1 MNPVMHLS
9 NHINIFLSFDLH
21 LQISIYFLT
30 FMHIDFVF
38 PYWNQYL
45 ECLLKKIG
53 RQMDAEGKNGI
64 DKNMFYILI
73 FSKSKVLLICNFP

>member
-9 NHINIFLSFDLH
+9 NHIINIFLSFDLH

-38 PYWNQYL
+38 PYLKEINIWNVFL
-45 ECLLKKIG
+45 RK
-53 RQMDAEGKNGI
+53 
-64 DKNMFYILI
+64 
-73 FSKSKVLLICNFP
+73 

>member
-9 NHINIFLSFDLH
+9 NHIINIFLSFDLH
-21 LQISIYFLT
+21 LQISIYFLK

-38 PYWNQYL
+38 SYLKEINQYL

-64 DKNMFYILI
+64 DKNMF
-73 FSKSKVLLICNFP
+73 NF